1 MPRKAPTKT
10 RETTT
15 KQQRVYSALRERIR
29 TGAYEP
35 GHRIVIDQ
43 LAAEF
48 GVSPLPVRE
57 AVRRMQAEGLVVSRP
72 NSSACVA
79 PADPELVE
87 PIIELLAVVEGY
99 VTALAAENLG
109 STDIERLRELT
120 AGTEHAAAHDREA
133 LAQLQ
138 SQFHE
143 LLEARCPNLELIRLR
158 RDLARR
164 LDVAGRAHPD
174 TNAASDAEAAS
185 GRRLLLKQ
193 LVERQPSADIERAAR
208 LGTARREL
216 ARLDSH
222 TRTRCLQ
229 SLTTPAHDTR

>member
-1 MPRKAPTKT
+1 MARKPPTKT

-15 KQQRVYSALRERIR
+15 KQQRVYGVLRERIR
-29 TGAYEP
+29 TGVYEP

-99 VTALAAENLG
+99 VTALAAP
-109 STDIERLRELT
+109 
-120 AGTEHAAAHDREA
+120 H
-133 LAQLQ
+133 
-138 SQFHE
+138 
-143 LLEARCPNLELIRLR
+143 
-158 RDLARR
+158 LARR
-164 LDVAGRAHPD
+164 RGR
-174 TNAASDAEAAS
+174 
-185 GRRLLLKQ
+185 
-193 LVERQPSADIERAAR
+193 
-208 LGTARREL
+208 TACGL
-216 ARLDSH
+216 S
-222 TRTRCLQ
+222 RTRWRRRSVAATAVISRGSTASSTRC
-229 SLTTPAHDTR
+229 SKTIARTPRS